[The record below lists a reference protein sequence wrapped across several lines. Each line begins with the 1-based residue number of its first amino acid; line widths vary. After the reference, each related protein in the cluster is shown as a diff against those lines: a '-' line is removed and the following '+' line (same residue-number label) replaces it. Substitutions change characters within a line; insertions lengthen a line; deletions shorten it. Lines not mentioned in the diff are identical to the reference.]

1 METISDFD
9 IVAGLVVFSLGAIL
23 SAIGSGHAL
32 LNKRDPRS
40 ALAWIAMCIA
50 LPFLGAL
57 LYYVFGKNRIRTR
70 AQKLQRERVS
80 ATLEPGQVLREAE
93 VRPDFDNLALLSA
106 ASSKRQLLPGNTVEP
121 LYNGDEA
128 YPAMLKAIRGARSY
142 IYLTSYIFETRKIG
156 REFIDA
162 MAEARGRGVVVKVL
176 IDGVGEKYDFPF
188 ASSALRKVGVDAAL
202 YLPPTLF
209 PPNLTINLRNHR
221 KLLLIDGELGFTGG
235 MNIRQNHLHNGN
247 KNGFIDIHFSIRGPV
262 LRQLEQVFINDWLFT
277 TEENLAWNTSVDH
290 AMVAED
296 MACRVLLEGPNEDVD
311 KLTWVLVGAISLA
324 QSSILIMTP
333 YFLPSRELEVALQ
346 TAALRGVDVSIL
358 LPGKNNLPF
367 MNWATTHVLP
377 SLIATGVKIYSSPGP
392 FVHSKLFVVDDYYVQ
407 LGSSNLDP
415 RSLRLNF
422 ELVVEVYD
430 RRFGQRMSRH
440 ARDNLKKAKLI
451 SAKEIKSR
459 GLLTQIRDAFFW
471 LFSPYL

>member
-1 METISDFD
+1 MNTISDFEL
-9 IVAGLVVFSLGAIL
+9 ISGLIIFLLGSLCTLVG
-23 SAIGSGHAL
+23 GTHAL

-40 ALAWIAMCIA
+40 ALAWIAMCVA

-70 AQKLQRERVS
+70 AQRLTRN
-80 ATLEPGQVLREAE
+80 AAEPMEEANMGVHE
-93 VRPDFDNLALLSA
+93 ASVRPDYRNLAQLPA
-106 ASSKRQLLPGNTVEP
+106 ASSKRRLLAGNSVAP

-128 YPAMLKAIRGARSY
+128 YPAMLTAIEKASSY
-142 IYLTSYIFETRKIG
+142 IYLATYIFETGPVG
-156 REFIDA
+156 REFI
-162 MAEARGRGVVVKVL
+162 EALGRAKRRGVSVKVL
-176 IDGVGEKYDFPF
+176 VDGVGEKYDFPF
-188 ASSALRKVGVDAAL
+188 VSGQLQAQDVDVAL

-221 KLLLIDGELGFTGG
+221 KLLLVDGAIGFTGG
-235 MNIRQNHLHNGN
+235 MNIRQNHLKKNN
-247 KNGFIDIHFSIRGPV
+247 QNGFTDVHFSLSGPV
-262 LRQLEQVFINDWLFT
+262 LRQLERVFVNDWLFT
-277 TEENLAWNTSVDH
+277 TDESLPWNEAVGYPQIKD
-290 AMVAED
+290 D

-324 QSSILIMTP
+324 KESILIMTP

-346 TAALRGVDVSIL
+346 TAAMRGVDVSVV

-367 MNWATTHVLP
+367 MTWATTHVLP
-377 SLIATGVKIYSSPGP
+377 QLLNTGVKIFSSPAP

-430 RRFGQRMSRH
+430 QEFGQTMAAH
-440 ARDNLKKAKLI
+440 ARDSIAQASVIDMSDINVR
-451 SAKEIKSR
+451 S
-459 GLLTQIRDAFFW
+459 LTKRIRDAFFW